1 MLAGGRQLIARDLH
15 SFDHERCNACVEHMV
30 RGVGHVRDEVVR
42 REFIGQCLLVA
53 EEGQIE
59 LAHELN

>member
-1 MLAGGRQLIARDLH
+1 
-15 SFDHERCNACVEHMV
+15 MV